1 VPLSDEEER
10 VLAEIEAQLAS
21 DHVADRM
28 RDRKLV
34 REPSYL
40 VPALVALVCAG
51 VTVVGFTLHVVVGL
65 LGFAGL
71 VGALIPLVRNALSSH
86 IDDSDHVRYY

>member
-40 VPALVALVCAG
+40 VPALVAVGCLAVS
-51 VTVVGFTLHVVVGL
+51 VVGFTLHVVVGL
-65 LGFAGL
+65 LGFVGL
-71 VGALIPLVRNALSSH
+71 VAALIPLLRKALSPH